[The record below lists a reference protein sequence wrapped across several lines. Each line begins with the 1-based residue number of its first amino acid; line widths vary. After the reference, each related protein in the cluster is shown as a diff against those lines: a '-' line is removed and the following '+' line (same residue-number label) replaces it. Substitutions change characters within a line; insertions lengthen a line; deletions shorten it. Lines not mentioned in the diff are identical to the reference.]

1 MSNLSF
7 VSDAVSEPVF
17 QSLSVSF
24 VKIPAFPFTLLLI
37 SNVVNNSFDSINM
50 SCIKSK
56 SDISPSDV
64 LNTFTLFT
72 SPANV
77 SNCDT
82 LILANEAV
90 TLVATFEP
98 LSIL

>member
-1 MSNLSF
+1 M
-7 VSDAVSEPVF
+7 
-17 QSLSVSF
+17 VSF
-24 VKIPAFPFTLLLI
+24 VKIPAFPFTLLVI
-37 SNVVNNSFDSINM
+37 SNVVNNSLDSINI

-77 SNCDT
+77 SNSDI
-82 LILANEAV
+82 LIFANDAV
-90 TLVATFEP
+90 TPDATFEP